1 MKLKNKHKQ
10 KRQQLKVKAST
21 RRSTPEEETRI
32 REAVNLLLAEWI
44 RQRMAKGE

>member
-1 MKLKNKHKQ
+1 VKLKNKHKQ
-10 KRQQLKVKAST
+10 KQLKVKAST

-32 REAVNLLLAEWI
+32 REAVNLLLAEWV